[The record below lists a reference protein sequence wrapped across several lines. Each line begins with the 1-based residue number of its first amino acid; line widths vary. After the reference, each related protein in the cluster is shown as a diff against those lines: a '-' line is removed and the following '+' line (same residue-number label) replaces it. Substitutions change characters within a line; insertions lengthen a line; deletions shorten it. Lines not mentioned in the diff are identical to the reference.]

1 MAHEAVGRSKGSMTS
16 HVHGLLTRLIG
27 TELKPGDQLPSEP
40 ELSARYSVSRS
51 TIREVLKQLE
61 QDGLVYAV
69 QGRGRF
75 VSALGAFSVERP
87 VTRYESLTDMLDSLG
102 YKVTTIVLDV
112 REVEAP
118 PRVAQLLD
126 LDAGEK
132 VIQLTRLRLNGEDPL
147 VFNLNMVRRDA
158 LPGPLTY
165 RDWASSLVSA
175 LEAHG
180 HFIESSAARI
190 SASNLPPEFVDRYNL
205 SGLDP
210 WLAIEETCI
219 TRDGVRVLYACDY
232 HRGDL
237 IAFNVL
243 RRR

>member
-1 MAHEAVGRSKGSMTS
+1 MVSAVGVRSKGPMTS
-16 HVHGLLTRLIG
+16 QVHDLLTQLIRD
-27 TELKPGDQLPSEP
+27 ELKPGDQLPSEP
-40 ELSARYSVSRS
+40 ELSVRYSVSRS
-51 TIREVLKQLE
+51 TIREVLKLLE

-75 VSALGAFSVERP
+75 VSVLGAFSVERP
-87 VTRYESLTDMLDSLG
+87 ITRYESLTDMLSSLG
-102 YKVTTIVLDV
+102 YDITTVVLDV

-118 PRVAQLLD
+118 ARVAELLD
-126 LDAGEK
+126 LPAGEP
-132 VIQLTRLRLNGEDPL
+132 VIQLTRLRLNGEEPL
-147 VFNLNMVRRDA
+147 VFNIDMVRRDA

-165 RDWASSLVSA
+165 RDWGSSLIGA

-180 HFIESSAARI
+180 HVIETSAARI
-190 SASNLPPEFVDRYNL
+190 SATNLPSEFTDRYNL
-205 SGLDP
+205 AGLDP